1 VKITWTCYLHPYTAM
16 GVIAINVVKE
26 LTKLGYDVG
35 LNAINPPN
43 DPNKVNPL
51 DYSIEVQEALKK
63 GHRFDSVNI
72 FFAYPDVYP
81 SHRCKINVGYTGAD
95 STGWYT
101 TQGQV
106 PPWISCNEYM
116 DFMLTP
122 ADYSRRIMKDCGVT
136 KPIYLFPHGIDTSLF
151 PYQPRVK
158 NIPFTFVYC
167 GEMSKRKGTQDLITT
182 FKDLFGTSDKYRLL
196 LRSNTDML
204 YYNGSEIEALTRNQ
218 PNIEVHFKNYGQQE
232 LSEYYKRGHVYV
244 YPSRADWFGMTPF
257 ESLACGM
264 PTIATETNGYYEF
277 LQDYIVPVEYHD
289 EEIGEHHPYLKGK
302 WHVVDKLRLK
312 EKMYGVFFDYDNLL
326 NLARVASLHIH
337 EKFTWER
344 VTKDY
349 LVPFLE
355 EQVKP
360 KLDSKVHQV
369 KEALQFPVD
378 PVAIDPKEIRMDNND
393 LRITVGIPTKDRGIE
408 LAILLQSLSVQTY
421 QNFDVLINDDGL
433 SGIIYNNTTI
443 QGLINLLRQQGHD
456 VTIMKGQTLGPH
468 IAGQAILDNAKTELI
483 LRVDDDVALE
493 PQCLENL
500 IKPFIKDNA
509 RKVAAVGLILLNPH
523 EDLNRQQMDLESFN
537 RQHKQGLG
545 KVFWINENQLFLSGM
560 LSINRLPV
568 EEEVEVEHLYSGFMY
583 RKSVGKEIGGYPL
596 NLSKV
601 GHREETIFT
610 YSMFKAGYKL
620 YVHPKAISY
629 HYHPM
634 FGGIRETAGQMHKE
648 ELWKHDEEI
657 FNEWIQKVLPNPF
670 KKQTKPIIE
679 EPPSDDQ
686 IDFTDIPEL
695 TDEQLK
701 SMKPWKDVLTEIK
714 NQENKPNVNFEG
726 DSKKPIVS
734 IIVLTHGL
742 NHDGLKKV
750 LSGIVNY
757 TLTPYE
763 LIIVNNDNRPE
774 SLEDIRIFIDS
785 EIKSRI
791 NGTRDVKIVQ
801 LEKEMAVG
809 LARGIGVEN
818 SSGDSEYILF
828 IDDDAQIVG
837 FPDSNLGTDWVDMML
852 SIFNKYKDVA
862 AVSPIHTWYSK
873 LKCEAVSVACM
884 LTSKKVWGVVGG
896 FDPIFGNK
904 EKGTWGYE
912 DVDWSYRAQC
922 KGFKLKWIESY
933 YFPFIHEDTTFKPKS
948 EERQQALLRAEE
960 ILLNK
965 YDLNEVNYL
974 RRFPYPLTDE
984 QMEASLHGINLNIG
998 CYYAIY
1004 DNFINIDLNPDV
1016 KPDLC
1021 INMMDID
1028 KHFAKNSVSLII
1040 ASQVLEHVVYDE
1052 AFEFLRKCF
1061 EILKPGG
1068 HFVVEVPDC
1077 DNMDERIAN
1086 GEMNEEDKRCHMEGN
1101 PQSPGQAH
1109 LHCYGEKNLQEM
1121 VTRAGF
1127 NILRRNPASSDKDTL
1142 AIRFDCIV
1150 NK

>member
-1 VKITWTCYLHPYTAM
+1 M

-43 DPNKVNPL
+43 DPNKVNPN
-51 DYSIEVQEALKK
+51 DYPPEVQEALKK

-81 SHRCKINVGYTGAD
+81 HYRCKINVGYTGAD

-101 TQGQV
+101 TQGQS
-106 PPWISCNEYM
+106 PPWSSCNQYM

-122 ADYSRRIMKDCGVT
+122 ADYSRQIMKGCGVNI
-136 KPIYLFPHGIDTSLF
+136 PIHLFPHGIDTSLF
-151 PYQPRVK
+151 PYQSRVK

-167 GEMSKRKGTQDLITT
+167 GEMSKRKGTQDLINT
-182 FKDLFGTSDKYRLL
+182 FKDLFGNSDKYRLI
-196 LRSNTDML
+196 LRSNMDML

-218 PNIEVHFKNYGQQE
+218 PNIEVHFKNFGQQE

-257 ESLACGM
+257 EALASGM
-264 PTIATETNGYYEF
+264 PTIATSTNGYYEF
-277 LQDYIVPVEYHD
+277 IKDYIVPVKYNTLPIYD
-289 EEIGEHHPYLKGK
+289 EHPYLKGD
-302 WHVVDKLRLK
+302 WHIVERDHLK
-312 EKMYGVFFDYDNLL
+312 EMMYGSFFNYEKLL
-326 NLARVASLHIH
+326 QVARVASLHLH
-337 EKFTWER
+337 ENFTWER

-355 EQVKP
+355 NVVRPEFNQ
-360 KLDSKVHQV
+360 QTG
-369 KEALQFPVD
+369 FIVD
-378 PVAIDPKEIRMDNND
+378 PVAKETPMANIENN
-393 LRITVGIPTKDRGIE
+393 LRVTVGIPTKDRGIE
-408 LAILLQSLSVQTY
+408 LAILLQSLTVQTY
-421 QNFDVLINDDGL
+421 QDFDVLINDDGL
-433 SGIIYNNTTI
+433 SGIVNNNSTI
-443 QGLINLLRQQGHD
+443 QGLLNLLRQQGHN

-493 PQCLENL
+493 PECLENL
-500 IKPFIKDNA
+500 IKPFIKDNE
-509 RKVAAVGLILLNPH
+509 RKVAAVGLTLLNPH
-523 EDLNRQQMDLESFN
+523 EDLNKQQMDMESFK
-537 RQHKQGLG
+537 RQYEQGLG
-545 KVFWINENQLFLSGM
+545 KVFWMNETQLFLSGM
-560 LSINRLPV
+560 LSINKLPI
-568 EEEVEVEHLYSGFMY
+568 EDEIEVEHLYSGFMY
-583 RKSVGKEIGGYPL
+583 RKSIAKEIGGYPL

-620 YVHPKAISY
+620 YVHPRAISY

-634 FGGIRETAGQMHKE
+634 QGGIRETAGQMHKE
-648 ELWKHDEEI
+648 ELWKHDEELFI
-657 FNEWIQKVLPNPF
+657 DWIKKALPNPYE
-670 KKQTKPIIE
+670 KKVETKILTDDSNNE
-679 EPPSDDQ
+679 E
-686 IDFTDIPEL
+686 IDFTDIPEI
-695 TDEQLK
+695 TKEQFNTAR
-701 SMKPWKDVLTEIK
+701 PWKDVLSEIK
-714 NQENKPNVNFEG
+714 NKGNKPSIDFKG
-726 DSKKPIVS
+726 DVKKPIVS

-742 NHDGLKKV
+742 NHDGLKNV
-750 LSGIVNY
+750 LNGIVNY
-757 TLTPYE
+757 SLTPYE

-785 EIKSRI
+785 EIQSRI
-791 NGTRDVKIVQ
+791 PDPKMVKIVQ

-818 SSGDSEYILF
+818 VSGDSEYILF
-828 IDDDAQIVG
+828 IDDDAQIIG
-837 FPDSNLGTDWVDMML
+837 FPGSSNGTDWIDMML

-896 FDPIFGNK
+896 FDPVFGNK

-933 YFPFIHEDTTFKPKS
+933 QFPFIHEDTTFKPKS
-948 EERQQALLRAEE
+948 EERQRSLLRAEE
-960 ILLNK
+960 ILLKK
-965 YDLNEVNYL
+965 YDLNEVNYF

-984 QMEASLHGINLNIG
+984 QMEASLHGSNLNIG
-998 CYYAIY
+998 CYYAKY
-1004 DNFINIDLNPDV
+1004 DNYINIDINPDV

-1021 INMMDID
+1021 INMLDID
-1028 KHFAKNSVSLII
+1028 KHFPMNSVNVII
-1040 ASQVLEHVVYDE
+1040 ASQVLEHVVVDE
-1052 AFEFLRKCF
+1052 AYTFLKKCF
-1061 EILKPGG
+1061 DILRPGG

-1077 DNMDERIAN
+1077 DDMDERIAK
-1086 GEMNEEDKRCHMEGN
+1086 GEMDTEDKRCHVEGN
-1101 PQSPGQAH
+1101 PGAMGQAH
-1109 LHCYGEKNLQEM
+1109 LHCYGEKDLRDM
-1121 VTRAGF
+1121 LSITGF
-1127 NILRRNPASSDKDTL
+1127 NILGRNPASSDKDTL
-1142 AIRFDCIV
+1142 AIRFDCT
-1150 NK
+1150 KK

>member
-1 VKITWTCYLHPYTAM
+1 MKITWTAYLHPYTAM
-16 GVIAINVVKE
+16 GVIATNVVRE

-35 LNAINPPN
+35 LNAINSPN

-51 DYSIEVQEALKK
+51 DYPPEVQEALKK

-81 SHRCKINVGYTGAD
+81 HSRCKINVGYTGAD

-101 TQGQV
+101 TQGQI

-122 ADYSRRIMKDCGVT
+122 ADYSRRIMRDCGIT
-136 KPIYLFPHGIDTSLF
+136 IPIHLFPHGVDTSLF
-151 PYQPRVK
+151 PYQSRVK
-158 NIPFTFVYC
+158 NIPFTYVYC
-167 GEMSKRKGTQDLITT
+167 GEMSNRKGTQDLINT
-182 FKDLFGTSDKYRLL
+182 FKDLFGTSDKYRLI

-232 LSEYYKRGHVYV
+232 LSDYYKRGHVYV

-257 ESLACGM
+257 ESLACGI
-264 PTIATETNGYYEF
+264 PTIATATNGYDEF
-277 LQDYIVPVEYHD
+277 LHDYIIPVEYND
-289 EEIGEHHPYLKGK
+289 EEIGEQHPYLKGK

-312 EKMYGVFFDYDNLL
+312 EMMYGAFFNYDKALQ
-326 NLARVASLHIH
+326 LARIASLHIH

-355 EQVKP
+355 EKIKP
-360 KLDSKVHQV
+360 ELDSRIHQV
-369 KEALQFPVD
+369 QETWQFPVD

-393 LRITVGIPTKDRGIE
+393 LRITIGIPTKDRGIE
-408 LAILLQSLSVQTY
+408 LAILLQSISVQTY
-421 QNFDVLINDDGL
+421 QNFDVLINDDGV
-433 SGIIYNNTTI
+433 SGIINGNSTI
-443 QGLINLLRQQGHD
+443 QGLLNLLRQQGHN

-493 PQCLENL
+493 PECLENL
-500 IKPFIKDNA
+500 IKPFIKDNE
-509 RKVAAVGLILLNPH
+509 RKAAAVGLTLLNPH
-523 EDLNRQQMDLESFN
+523 EDLNKQQMDMESFK
-537 RQHKQGLG
+537 RQYEQGLG
-545 KVFWINENQLFLSGM
+545 KVFWMNETQLFLSGM
-560 LSINRLPV
+560 LSINKLPI
-568 EEEVEVEHLYSGFMY
+568 EDEIEVEHLYSGFMY
-583 RKSVGKEIGGYPL
+583 RKSIAKEIGGYPL

-620 YVHPKAISY
+620 YVHPRAISY

-648 ELWKHDEEI
+648 ELWKHDEDI

-670 KKQTKPIIE
+670 KKSIETKIMFNE
-679 EPPSDDQ
+679 DSK
-686 IDFTDIPEL
+686 IDFSDIPEL

-701 SMKPWKDVLTEIK
+701 SMRPWKDVLAEIK
-714 NQENKPNVNFEG
+714 NPGNKPSVDFKG
-726 DSKKPIVS
+726 DVKKPIVS

-742 NHDGLKKV
+742 NHDGLKNV
-750 LSGIVNY
+750 LNGIVNY
-757 TLTPYE
+757 SLTPYE
-763 LIIVNNDNRPE
+763 IIVVNNDNRPE
-774 SLEDIRIFIDS
+774 TLEDIRIFIDS
-785 EIKSRI
+785 EIQSRI
-791 NGTRDVKIVQ
+791 PDSKMVKIVQ

-818 SSGDSEYILF
+818 VSEDSEYILF
-828 IDDDAQIVG
+828 IDDDAQIIG
-837 FPDSNLGTDWVDMML
+837 FPGSSNGTDWIDMML

-896 FDPIFGNK
+896 FDPVFGNK

-933 YFPFIHEDTTFKPKS
+933 QFPFIHEDTTFKPKS
-948 EERQQALLRAEE
+948 EERQLSLLRAEE
-960 ILLNK
+960 ILLKK
-965 YDLNEVNYL
+965 YDLNEVNYF

-984 QMEASLHGINLNIG
+984 QMEASLHGSNLNIG
-998 CYYAIY
+998 CYYAKY
-1004 DNFINIDLNPDV
+1004 DNYINIDINPDV

-1021 INMMDID
+1021 INMLDID
-1028 KHFAKNSVSLII
+1028 KHFPMNSVNVII
-1040 ASQVLEHVVYDE
+1040 ASQVLEHVVVDE
-1052 AFEFLRKCF
+1052 AYTFLKKCF
-1061 EILKPGG
+1061 DILRPGG

-1077 DNMDERIAN
+1077 DDMDERIAK
-1086 GEMNEEDKRCHMEGN
+1086 GEMDTEDKRCHVEGN
-1101 PQSPGQAH
+1101 PGAMGQAH
-1109 LHCYGEKNLQEM
+1109 LHCYGEKDLRDM
-1121 VTRAGF
+1121 LSITGF
-1127 NILRRNPASSDKDTL
+1127 NILGRNPASSDKDTL
-1142 AIRFDCIV
+1142 AIRFDCT
-1150 NK
+1150 KK